1 MTYELSDFNG
11 AKVRRLREERE
22 YSQAMLSQRSG
33 VSDVYISQLEND
45 SYIPSV
51 RVCKKLADALRV
63 DVSELFG
70 PEPEELVNIENYTRM
85 FEKVRA
91 MGGR

>member
-11 AKVRRLREERE
+11 AKVRRLREEKE

-45 SYIPSV
+45 SYIPSL

-63 DVSELFG
+63 DVAELFG
-70 PEPEELVNIENYTRM
+70 PEPEELVDVEYYTSLFARI
-85 FEKVRA
+85 KA
-91 MGGR
+91 MGM